1 MRIVDV
7 AAFYTPEGGGVK
19 TYIDRKLIVGPAAGH
34 EIVVIAPG
42 REDRVEER
50 GPNARIIY
58 LKAPQFP
65 IDRKYHYF
73 RDEVALHAALDAADP
88 DLIEASSPW
97 RSARLVGEWPGA
109 APRVLVMHADPLSA
123 FAYRWF
129 GKVASRD
136 TIDRGFGWFWQHL
149 IQLDALFLATI
160 TAGEDLTHRL
170 EVGGMTNLITNP
182 MGVTGGIFSPM
193 LRDEG
198 LRARLLERCD
208 LGSDATLLLAAG
220 RLAPEKRW
228 PMVIEAVTAAGAK
241 APVGLILVGD
251 GRWRARVARAA
262 SDNPHI
268 HLISPIADRPELAR
282 LFASAD
288 ALIHGCEAETFCMV
302 AAEARA
308 SGLPLIAPDGG
319 GAADQARQANGWLY
333 APGDPGS
340 AAEAI
345 ERFVAA
351 PRADVR
357 ARAVAAAP
365 NVRTMDEHFDAL
377 FAYYETLVGSRRK
390 EKVAARVRQ
399 APVIAAIEL
408 GGTKVNVGVGNHPDQ
423 FVETTIIPTT
433 TPAETLAAVTAF
445 LQPHAGRFAA
455 IGVASFGPVAL
466 DPEDVHWGSIT
477 ATNKPHWSGTPI
489 ASSLARA
496 FQVPIAFDTDVNGAA
511 LGEYRWGALAGAR
524 VGLYLTVGTGVG
536 GGVLIDGRP
545 LHGLVHPEMGHI
557 RLKRADGDRFAGV
570 CAFHGDCLE
579 GLVAGPAIATRLG
592 MTLSEVRHDHPARA
606 QVIDDIGQ
614 GVASLV
620 AALSPDRIVIGG
632 GVAKTPGFHA
642 AVVQRMRHWLGG
654 YVVSPALERD
664 GYLVPPQL
672 GDRAGLAGGIA
683 LAHDLLDRHQTPA
696 GERIEAI
703 ARITGDLSLT
713 Q

>member
-1 MRIVDV
+1 MHIVDV

-34 EIVVIAPG
+34 EITVIAPG
-42 REDRVEER
+42 LEDHVEER
-50 GPNARIIY
+50 GPNARVVY
-58 LKAPQFP
+58 LKAPRFP

-73 RDEVALHAALDAADP
+73 RDEVALHSALDEARP

-129 GKVASRD
+129 GKVASRE

-160 TAGEDLTHRL
+160 TAGDDLTRRL
-170 EVGGMTNLITNP
+170 RAGGMTNVVTNP
-182 MGVTGGIFSPM
+182 MGVTGGIFSPN

-208 LGSDATLLLAAG
+208 LRPEATLLLAAG

-228 PMVIEAVTAAGAK
+228 PMVIEAVTAAGGK
-241 APVGLILVGD
+241 VPVGLVLVGD
-251 GRWRARVARAA
+251 GRWRTRVARAA
-262 SDNPHI
+262 ADNPHI
-268 HLISPIADRPELAR
+268 HLISPITDRAELAR

-319 GAADQARQANGWLY
+319 GAADQARQAHGWLY
-333 APGDPGS
+333 APGDAGS
-340 AAEAI
+340 AADAI
-345 ERFVAA
+345 QAFAAA
-351 PRADVR
+351 PRAAIR

-365 NVRTMDEHFDAL
+365 HMRTMDEHFDAL
-377 FAYYETLVGSRRK
+377 FGYYETLVGPQSG
-390 EKVAARVRQ
+390 KVAARVRQ
-399 APVIAAIEL
+399 ARVIAAIEL
-408 GGTKVNVGVGNHPDQ
+408 GGTKVTVGVGNHPDR
-423 FVETTIIPTT
+423 FAETTNIPTT
-433 TPAETLAAVTAF
+433 TPGETLAAVTAF
-445 LQPHAGRFAA
+445 LRPHAGRFAA

-466 DPEDVHWGSIT
+466 DPTDPHWGSIT

-489 ASSLARA
+489 ASPLATA
-496 FQVPIAFDTDVNGAA
+496 FDVPVAFDTDVNGAA
-511 LGEYRWGALAGAR
+511 LGEYRWGALAGTK
-524 VGLYLTVGTGVG
+524 VGLYLTIGTGVG

-557 RLKRADGDRFAGV
+557 RLKRTTEDSFPGL
-570 CAFHGDCLE
+570 CNFHGDCLE
-579 GLVAGPAIATRLG
+579 GLVCGPAIKLRLG
-592 MTLSEVRHDHPARA
+592 ATLSEVTSNDAERAR
-606 QVIDDIGQ
+606 VIDDIGQ

-620 AALSPDRIVIGG
+620 AALSPDGIVIGG
-632 GVAKTPGFHA
+632 GVAKAPGFHA
-642 AVVQRMRHWLGG
+642 AVAARMRYWLNG
-654 YVVSPALERD
+654 YVVSPRLDRD
-664 GYLVPPQL
+664 DYLVAPQL
-672 GDRAGLAGGIA
+672 GDRSGLAGGIA
-683 LAHDLLDRHQTPA
+683 LAQDLLDRH
-696 GERIEAI
+696 
-703 ARITGDLSLT
+703 
-713 Q
+713 